1 MFWKL
6 LLAHLIGDF
15 LLQTDWMVQN
25 RDKFWVLSL
34 HSSTH
39 MVLMFLLIGDSRSG
53 VWPLI
58 VLLSVIHLGQDAL
71 KILLVRINPERSG
84 AAFIFD
90 QVLHLFI
97 IWAFI
102 KGFQMEVG
110 SILMDPHPAWVMV
123 AISYLLVTYVWFI
136 TERTV
141 YSAHGDYVQFV
152 NHTKYSRMFIRAGLV
167 STFLLIR
174 TWVSPGLA
182 ILLPNPYTSS
192 EHRQRAMLTDSAVS
206 IVVMVFLFWA
216 LG

>member
-6 LLAHLIGDF
+6 LLAHLMGDF

-25 RDKFWVLSL
+25 RDKFWVLFL

-39 MVLMFLLIGDSRSG
+39 LVLMFLMVGDSRSE

-71 KILLVRINPERSG
+71 KILLVRKNPERSG

-90 QVLHLFI
+90 QILHLFI
-97 IWAFI
+97 IWTFI
-102 KGFQMEVG
+102 KGFQMESG
-110 SILMDPHPAWVMV
+110 AILKNQQLTWVIV
-123 AISYLLVTYVWFI
+123 AIAYLLITYVWFI
-136 TERTV
+136 SERTI
-141 YSAHGDYVQFV
+141 YSAQREYVQYV
-152 NHTKYSRMFIRAGLV
+152 NYTKYSRMFTRIGLV
-167 STFLLIR
+167 SIYLLIR
-174 TWVSPGLA
+174 TWVFPGL
-182 ILLPNPYTSS
+182 LMVLPNPYTSS
-192 EHRQRAMLTDSAVS
+192 KYHQRALLTDSAVS